1 MNTKFKVALISAAVV
16 LAGCQSVNS
25 SKNNNSDV
33 DSDVGDIVITAPK
46 LRTEFIRGMDISM
59 LPEIEKLGGKY
70 YESGAEKDLVK
81 ILKDNGVNSIR
92 ARLWVDP
99 MSATGEVFGG
109 GNNTLE
115 RSIELG
121 KRAQENGMSFLLDIH
136 YSDFWADPK
145 KQQKPKEWEQL
156 TFENLTKKVYDY
168 TAEVMKAHQA
178 AGVVPDMVQ
187 VGNELNG
194 GMLWPEGKSWGQDGK
209 EFDRLSLLLK
219 TGIQAVHDNDSG
231 KDIQIMLHLAEAG
244 DNGLF
249 RWWFDEITQRGVDFD
264 VIGMSYYPWWHGPI
278 DKVKA
283 NMNDVI
289 SRYNKPV
296 VLVETSF
303 PFTTENGDSLG
314 NSYSEAGPIEGY
326 SVSIEGQAQYLADI
340 MTLLNELP
348 NEQGLGIYYWEP
360 AWLPIDGA
368 TWSTEAGMDY
378 SGDKWDMGNSWENQA
393 LFDFEGNTLPSLKV
407 FKGQ

>member
-1 MNTKFKVALISAAVV
+1 MTIKFKVALISAAVA
-16 LAGCQSVNS
+16 LAGCQTANQSMTTTPNS
-25 SKNNNSDV
+25 SSTQSTV
-33 DSDVGDIVITAPK
+33 EMTAPE
-46 LRTEFIRGMDISM
+46 LRADFIRGMDISM

-70 YESGAEKDLVK
+70 YQNGTQEDLVQ

-92 ARLWVDP
+92 ARVWVDP
-99 MSATGEVFGG
+99 ASVDGQVYGG

-121 KRAQENGMSFLLDIH
+121 KRAQENGMTFLLDIH

-145 KQQKPKEWEQL
+145 KQQKPKAW
-156 TFENLTKKVYDY
+156 ENLSFDALNQKVYDY
-168 TAEVMKAHQA
+168 TAAVMQAHLK

-194 GMLWPEGKSWGQDGK
+194 GMLWPDGKSWGQDGK
-209 EFDRLSLLLK
+209 EFDRLAVLLK
-219 TGIQAVHDNDSG
+219 SGIQAVHDNAGG

-249 RWWFDEITQRGVDFD
+249 RWWFDEITKRNVAFD

-278 DKVKA
+278 AKVKA

-289 SRYNKPV
+289 NRYHKPI

-303 PFTTENGDSLG
+303 PFTSKNGDALPNG
-314 NSYSEAGPIEGY
+314 YSESGPIEGY
-326 SVSIEGQAQYLADI
+326 DVSVNGQAHYLSDI
-340 MTLLNELP
+340 MTLMNALP
-348 NEQGLGIYYWEP
+348 DQKGLGIYYWEP

-393 LFDFEGNTLPSLKV
+393 LFDFEGNALPSLKV
-407 FKGQ
+407 FKGK

>member
-1 MNTKFKVALISAAVV
+1 MNTKFKVALISAAVA

-25 SKNNNSDV
+25 SNSN
-33 DSDVGDIVITAPK
+33 SADINTGLDNVVITAPQ
-46 LRTEFIRGMDISM
+46 LRSDFIRGMDISM

-70 YESGAEKDLVK
+70 YEDGAEKDLVQ

-99 MSATGEVFGG
+99 TSATGDVFGG

-121 KRAQENGMSFLLDIH
+121 KRAQESGMSFLLDIH

-145 KQQKPKEWEQL
+145 KQQKPKEWDEL
-156 TFENLTKKVYDY
+156 TFENLTQKVYDY
-168 TAEVMKAHQA
+168 TADVMKAHQA

-194 GMLWPEGKSWGQDGK
+194 GMLWPDGKSWGQDGK
-209 EFDRLSLLLK
+209 EFDRLSLLLNA
-219 TGIQAVHDNDSG
+219 GIQAVHDNDSD

-249 RWWFDEITQRGVDFD
+249 RWWFDEITKRGVDFD
-264 VIGMSYYPWWHGPI
+264 VIGMSYYPWWHGPM

-289 SRYNKPV
+289 SRYNKPI

-303 PFTTENGDSLG
+303 PFTSENGDALG

-326 SVSIEGQAQYLADI
+326 SVSVDGQAQYLADI
-340 MTLLNELP
+340 MTLMNDLP

-368 TWSTEAGMDY
+368 TWSTEAGMEY
-378 SGDKWDMGNSWENQA
+378 SGDKWDMGNSWDNQA
-393 LFDFEGNTLPSLKV
+393 LFDFEGNALPSLKV

>member
-1 MNTKFKVALISAAVV
+1 MNTTFKVALISAAVA
-16 LAGCQSVNS
+16 LAGCQSANTS
-25 SKNNNSDV
+25 NNTV
-33 DSDVGDIVITAPK
+33 DNNKGEGDYVITAPE
-46 LRTEFIRGMDISM
+46 LRSDFIRGMDISM
-59 LPEIEKLGGKY
+59 LPEIEALGGKY
-70 YESGAEKDLVK
+70 YQNGSEQDLVE
-81 ILKDNGVNSIR
+81 ILKDHGVNSIR
-92 ARLWVDP
+92 ARIWVDP
-99 MSATGEVFGG
+99 MSASGEVFGG

-121 KRAQENGMSFLLDIH
+121 KRAQENGMTFLLDIH

-145 KQQKPKEWEQL
+145 KQQKPKEWEAL
-156 TFENLTKKVYDY
+156 TFENLTQKVYDY

-178 AGVVPDMVQ
+178 EGVVPDMVQ

-194 GMLWPEGKSWGQDGK
+194 GMLWPDGKSWGQDGK

-219 TGIQAVHDNDSG
+219 AGIQAVHDNDNG

-249 RWWFDEITQRGVDFD
+249 RWWFDEITKHGVDYD

-289 SRYNKPV
+289 SRYNKPI

-303 PFTTENGDSLG
+303 PFTNENGDSLG
-314 NSYSEAGPIEGY
+314 NSYSESGPIEGY
-326 SVSIEGQAQYLADI
+326 SVSVNGQAQYLADI
-340 MTLLNELP
+340 MTLMNDLP

-393 LFDFEGNTLPSLKV
+393 LFDFEGNALPSLEV

>member
-1 MNTKFKVALISAAVV
+1 MNTKFKVALISAAVA

-25 SKNNNSDV
+25 SNTNSADINTG
-33 DSDVGDIVITAPK
+33 SDNVVITAPQ
-46 LRTEFIRGMDISM
+46 LRSDFIRGMDISM

-70 YESGAEKDLVK
+70 YEDGAEKDLVQ

-99 MSATGEVFGG
+99 TSATGDVFGG

-121 KRAQENGMSFLLDIH
+121 KRAQESGMSFLLDIH

-145 KQQKPKEWEQL
+145 KQQKPKEWDEL
-156 TFENLTKKVYDY
+156 TFENLTQKVYDY
-168 TAEVMKAHQA
+168 TADVMKAHQA

-194 GMLWPEGKSWGQDGK
+194 GMLWPDGKSWGQDGK
-209 EFDRLSLLLK
+209 EFDRLSLLLNA
-219 TGIQAVHDNDSG
+219 GIQAVHDNDSD

-249 RWWFDEITQRGVDFD
+249 RWWFDEITKRGVDFD
-264 VIGMSYYPWWHGPI
+264 VIGMSYYPWWHGPM

-289 SRYNKPV
+289 SRYNKPI

-303 PFTTENGDSLG
+303 PFTSENGDALG

-326 SVSIEGQAQYLADI
+326 SVSVDGQAQYLADI
-340 MTLLNELP
+340 MTLMNDLP

-368 TWSTEAGMDY
+368 TWSTEAGMEY
-378 SGDKWDMGNSWENQA
+378 SGDKWDMGNSWDNQA
-393 LFDFEGNTLPSLKV
+393 LFDFEGNALPSLKV

>member
-1 MNTKFKVALISAAVV
+1 MNTKFKVALISAAVA

-25 SKNNNSDV
+25 SKNNSSDV

-156 TFENLTKKVYDY
+156 TFENLTNKVYDY

-264 VIGMSYYPWWHGPI
+264 VIGMSYYPWW
-278 DKVKA
+278 
-283 NMNDVI
+283 
-289 SRYNKPV
+289 
-296 VLVETSF
+296 
-303 PFTTENGDSLG
+303 
-314 NSYSEAGPIEGY
+314 
-326 SVSIEGQAQYLADI
+326 
-340 MTLLNELP
+340 
-348 NEQGLGIYYWEP
+348 
-360 AWLPIDGA
+360 
-368 TWSTEAGMDY
+368 
-378 SGDKWDMGNSWENQA
+378 
-393 LFDFEGNTLPSLKV
+393 
-407 FKGQ
+407 

>member
-1 MNTKFKVALISAAVV
+1 MNTKFKVALISAAVA

-25 SKNNNSDV
+25 SNTNSADINTG
-33 DSDVGDIVITAPK
+33 SDNVVITAPQ
-46 LRTEFIRGMDISM
+46 LRSDFIRGMDISM

-70 YESGAEKDLVK
+70 YEDGAEKDLVQ

-99 MSATGEVFGG
+99 TSATGDVFGG

-145 KQQKPKEWEQL
+145 KQKKPKEWDEL
-156 TFENLTKKVYDY
+156 TFENLTQKVYDY
-168 TAEVMKAHQA
+168 TADVMKAHQA

-194 GMLWPEGKSWGQDGK
+194 GMLWPDGKSWGQDGK
-209 EFDRLSLLLK
+209 EFDRLSLLLNA
-219 TGIQAVHDNDSG
+219 GIQAVHDNDSD

-249 RWWFDEITQRGVDFD
+249 RWWFDEITKRGVDFD

-283 NMNDVI
+283 NMEDVI
-289 SRYNKPV
+289 SRYNKPI

-303 PFTTENGDSLG
+303 PFTSENGDALG

-326 SVSIEGQAQYLADI
+326 SVSVDGQAQYLADI
-340 MTLLNELP
+340 MTLMNDLP

-368 TWSTEAGMDY
+368 TWSTEAGMEY
-378 SGDKWDMGNSWENQA
+378 SGDKWDMGNSWDNQA
-393 LFDFEGNTLPSLKV
+393 LFDFEGNALPSLKV

>member
-1 MNTKFKVALISAAVV
+1 MKTTFKLALIAAAVT
-16 LAGCQSVNS
+16 LAGCQSATSLSQGNDSVDNS
-25 SKNNNSDV
+25 INAPSLRSD
-33 DSDVGDIVITAPK
+33 
-46 LRTEFIRGMDISM
+46 FIRGMDISM
-59 LPEIEKLGGKY
+59 LPVIEELGGKY
-70 YESGAEKDLVK
+70 YQDGSEQDLVK
-81 ILKDNGVNSIR
+81 ILKDHGVNSIR

-99 MSATGEVFGG
+99 AAANGEAFGG
-109 GNNTLE
+109 GNSDLAK
-115 RSIELG
+115 SIELG

-145 KQQKPKEWEQL
+145 KQQKPKEWDQL
-156 TFENLTKKVYDY
+156 TFENLTQKVYDY
-168 TAEVMKAHQA
+168 TAEVMQAHKD

-194 GMLWPEGKSWGQDGK
+194 GMLWPDGKSWGQDGK
-209 EFDRLSLLLK
+209 EFDRLALLLK
-219 TGIQAVHDNDSG
+219 AGIQAVHDNDSG

-249 RWWFDEITQRGVDFD
+249 RWWFDEITKQNVDYD
-264 VIGMSYYPWWHGPI
+264 VIGMSYYPWWHGPM

-283 NMNDVI
+283 NMEDVI
-289 SRYNKPV
+289 ARYNKPI

-303 PFTTENGDSLG
+303 PFTNENGDALG
-314 NSYSEAGPIEGY
+314 NAYSETTPIEGY
-326 SVSIEGQAQYLADI
+326 EISVNGQAQYLADI

-348 NEQGLGIYYWEP
+348 NQQGLGIYYWEP

-368 TWSTEAGMDY
+368 TWSTEAGMEY
-378 SGDKWDMGNSWENQA
+378 SGDEWDAGNSWENQA
-393 LFDFEGNTLPSLKV
+393 LFDFEGNALPSLEV

>member
-1 MNTKFKVALISAAVV
+1 MNTTFKAALISAAVA
-16 LAGCQSVNS
+16 LAGCQSANTS
-25 SKNNNSDV
+25 NNTV
-33 DSDVGDIVITAPK
+33 DNNKGEGDYVITAPE
-46 LRTEFIRGMDISM
+46 LRSDFIRGMDISM
-59 LPEIEKLGGKY
+59 LPEIEALGGKY
-70 YESGAEKDLVK
+70 YQNGSEQDLIE
-81 ILKDNGVNSIR
+81 ILKDHGVNSIR
-92 ARLWVDP
+92 ARIWVDP
-99 MSATGEVFGG
+99 TSASGEVFGG

-121 KRAQENGMSFLLDIH
+121 KRAQENGMTFLLDIH

-145 KQQKPKEWEQL
+145 KQQKPKEWEAL
-156 TFENLTKKVYDY
+156 TFENLTQKVYDY

-178 AGVVPDMVQ
+178 EGVVPDMVQ

-194 GMLWPEGKSWGQDGK
+194 GMLWPDGKSWGQDGK

-219 TGIQAVHDNDSG
+219 AGIQAVHDNDNG

-249 RWWFDEITQRGVDFD
+249 RWWFDEITKHGVDYD

-289 SRYNKPV
+289 SRYNKPI

-303 PFTTENGDSLG
+303 PFTNENGDSLG
-314 NSYSEAGPIEGY
+314 NSYSESGPIEGY
-326 SVSIEGQAQYLADI
+326 SVSVNGQAQYLADI
-340 MTLLNELP
+340 MTLMNDLP

-393 LFDFEGNTLPSLKV
+393 LFDFEGNALPSLEV

>member
-1 MNTKFKVALISAAVV
+1 MNTTFKVALISAAVA
-16 LAGCQSVNS
+16 LAGCQSANTS
-25 SKNNNSDV
+25 NNTV
-33 DSDVGDIVITAPK
+33 DNNKGEGDYVITAPE
-46 LRTEFIRGMDISM
+46 LRSDFIRGMDISM
-59 LPEIEKLGGKY
+59 LPEIEALGGKY
-70 YESGAEKDLVK
+70 YQNGSEQDLIE
-81 ILKDNGVNSIR
+81 ILKDHGVNSIR
-92 ARLWVDP
+92 ARIWVDP
-99 MSATGEVFGG
+99 MSASGEVFGG

-121 KRAQENGMSFLLDIH
+121 KRAQENGMTFLLDIH

-145 KQQKPKEWEQL
+145 KQQKPKEWEAL
-156 TFENLTKKVYDY
+156 TFENLTQKVYDY

-178 AGVVPDMVQ
+178 EGVVPDMVQ

-194 GMLWPEGKSWGQDGK
+194 GMLWPDGKSWGQDGK

-219 TGIQAVHDNDSG
+219 AGIQAVHDNDNG

-249 RWWFDEITQRGVDFD
+249 RWWFDEITKHGVDYD

-289 SRYNKPV
+289 SRYNKPI

-303 PFTTENGDSLG
+303 PFTNENGDSLG
-314 NSYSEAGPIEGY
+314 NSYSESGPIEGY
-326 SVSIEGQAQYLADI
+326 SVSVNGQAQYLADI
-340 MTLLNELP
+340 MTLMNDLP

-393 LFDFEGNTLPSLKV
+393 LFDFEGNALPSLEV